1 LNDELEDSI
10 QDESEVEEKKNQNS
24 KDSKENDESKKTNF
38 SSLGNQKSFFDT
50 FDEN

>member
-1 LNDELEDSI
+1 MNDELKDNI
-10 QDESEVEEKKNQNS
+10 QDEGEVEEKKNENS
-24 KDSKENDESKKTNF
+24 RDSKENDESKKTNS